1 MIAEQLQQ
9 DLQASTSAH
18 PCKKAD
24 PMRRIPFL
32 SSAVAAGLLLAVGSS
47 PAAGQTGA
55 HPPISTRQFKG
66 GSVTVTVTGSAKIDQ
81 EVPINTKAS
90 FGDGEMTWLQFGVS
104 GSEEPNVL
112 ITYGQ
117 SGETGVG
124 VGRGKFIA
132 IGEIMPGEKSQ
143 CSGDVKV
150 TGVSVSG
157 QYTCTGV
164 VSHEPGAGMGKVDI
178 KVRFTADS

>member
-1 MIAEQLQQ
+1 M
-9 DLQASTSAH
+9 
-18 PCKKAD
+18 
-24 PMRRIPFL
+24 
-32 SSAVAAGLLLAVGSS
+32 
-47 PAAGQTGA
+47 
-55 HPPISTRQFKG
+55 FKS

-81 EVPINTKAS
+81 EVPINTQAS
-90 FGDGEMTWLQFGVS
+90 FGDGEMTWLQFGAS
-104 GSEEPNVL
+104 GSAEPNVL

-117 SGETGVG
+117 GGETGVG

-150 TGVSVSG
+150 TAVSVSG

-164 VSHEPGAGMGKVDI
+164 VSHDPGAGMGKVNI
-178 KVRFTADS
+178 TVRFTADS